1 MRTNTKVFRIALC
14 GIISAASVV
23 ILIISSIIPFSSYST
38 PALAGILCASAV
50 IEAGNKYA
58 LCVYFSVSVISFL
71 IVPDKEAVLL
81 YTSFFGYYPIVK
93 QLTESRIKN
102 RILQI
107 TVKIFIFCAAACL
120 FYFCA
125 VAVLGI
131 PSDEFNIGRINLP
144 LLFLAAGIIVFIIF
158 DYAFTSLITIYLN
171 FIRKFIIKNDNNS
184 HFF

>member
-1 MRTNTKVFRIALC
+1 MHNKRIFCTALC

-23 ILIISSIIPFSSYST
+23 ILIISSIIPFSSYSA
-38 PALAGILCASAV
+38 PALAGIICAAAV
-50 IEAGNKYA
+50 IGAGNKYA
-58 LCVYFSVSVISFL
+58 FCVYLSVSVLSFL
-71 IVPDKEAVLL
+71 IVPDKEAALL
-81 YTSFFGYYPIVK
+81 YAVFFGYYPIAK
-93 QLTESRIKN
+93 QLMESRIKN
-102 RILQI
+102 HILQI
-107 TVKIFIFCAAACL
+107 TAKIALFCTAACL

-125 VAVLGI
+125 VTVLGI

>member
-1 MRTNTKVFRIALC
+1 MHNKRIFCTALC

-23 ILIISSIIPFSSYST
+23 ILIISSIIPFSSYSA
-38 PALAGILCASAV
+38 PALAGIICAAAV

-58 LCVYFSVSVISFL
+58 FCVYLSVSVLSFL
-71 IVPDKEAVLL
+71 IVPDKEAALL
-81 YTSFFGYYPIVK
+81 YPIAK
-93 QLTESRIKN
+93 QLIESRIKN
-102 RILQI
+102 HILQI
-107 TVKIFIFCAAACL
+107 TAKIALFCTAACL

-144 LLFLAAGIIVFIIF
+144 LLFLVAGIIVFIIF